1 MRSSLCQV
9 AASLALLSLVGAQ
22 SLPEELADAISDYPT
37 LSLFRSLIGAAP
49 QGLTKTFSEKST
61 DITVLVPT
69 NDAIEKYLK
78 EAGVTDVTA
87 LDEDDIEVFFSY
99 HIMAASLQSSD
110 FDDPKGKTV
119 PTLLQSEE
127 FNNRTAGPDL
137 VQDFGKQ
144 ATGQVVFASKI
155 DQSDKKEKRQQIKG
169 DEVNLRS
176 GLAQDV
182 KMTAVDGKWG
192 PKDANTFQVVNSV
205 LLPPRPCSVTVRTV
219 KDDRLDGLDKALK
232 STGLWPALDH
242 SKNVTCLAPTTKAF
256 EDAGDLSKE
265 ELTGA
270 LLAHTLDQVTYTDY
284 LTDGM
289 VIGTLNKTT
298 VRVFIKGDDI
308 YFNNAKVIKANVLT
322 NNGLI
327 HMLDQVIQSSG
338 EPSSSAKGVSPSET
352 SSETSS
358 ETGTATGTGSTT
370 SETAAQTTNAAS
382 SLSFGYA
389 GVIALI
395 AGLLLN

>member
-1 MRSSLCQV
+1 MRSSLCQA
-9 AASLALLSLVGAQ
+9 AASFALLSLVGAQ
-22 SLPEELADAISDYPT
+22 SLPQELSDAISDYPT

-49 QGLTKTFSEKST
+49 QGLTKSFSEKST

-78 EAGVTDVTA
+78 NAGVTDVTA
-87 LDEDDIEVFFSY
+87 LNEDDIQVFFSY

-144 ATGQVVFASKI
+144 ATGQVVFASKV
-155 DQSDKKEKRQQIKG
+155 DQSDKKEKRQDIKG

-192 PKDANTFQVVNSV
+192 PKGANTFQVVNSV

-219 KDDRLDGLDKALK
+219 TAKDDRLEGLDKALNA
-232 STGLWPALDH
+232 TGLWPALDH
-242 SKNVTCLAPTTKAF
+242 SKNVTCLAPSTKAF
-256 EDAGDLSKE
+256 EDAGELSKE

-270 LLAHTLDQVTYTDY
+270 LLAHTLDEVTYTDY

-298 VRVFIKGDDI
+298 VRVFLKGDDI
-308 YFNNAKVIKANVLT
+308 YFNNAKVIKANVIT

-352 SSETSS
+352 SSTTESS
-358 ETGTATGTGSTT
+358 STTTETG
-370 SETAAQTTNAAS
+370 AAQSTNAAS
-382 SLSFGYA
+382 TLSFGYA
-389 GVIALI
+389 GAIALI
-395 AGLLLN
+395 AGLVLN

>member
-1 MRSSLCQV
+1 MRSSLCQ
-9 AASLALLSLVGAQ
+9 AAAGFALLSLVGAQ
-22 SLPEELADAISDYPT
+22 SLPEELSDAISDFPT

-49 QGLTKTFSEKST
+49 QGLTKSFSEKST

-78 EAGVTDVTA
+78 DAGVTDVTA
-87 LDEDDIEVFFSY
+87 LNEDDIQVFFSY

-144 ATGQVVFASKI
+144 ATGQVVFASKV
-155 DQSDKKEKRQQIKG
+155 DQSDKKEKRQDIKG

-192 PKDANTFQVVNSV
+192 PKGANTFQVVNSV

-219 KDDRLDGLDKALK
+219 TAKDDRLEGLDKALNA
-232 STGLWPALDH
+232 TGLWPALDH
-242 SKNVTCLAPTTKAF
+242 SKNVTCLAPSTKAF
-256 EDAGDLSKE
+256 EDAGELSKE

-270 LLAHTLDQVTYTDY
+270 LLAHTLDEVTYTDY

-352 SSETSS
+352 SSTTESS
-358 ETGTATGTGSTT
+358 STTTETG
-370 SETAAQTTNAAS
+370 AAQSTNAAS
-382 SLSFGYA
+382 TLSFGYA
-389 GVIALI
+389 GAIALI
-395 AGLLLN
+395 AGLVLN

>member
-1 MRSSLCQV
+1 MRSSLCQA
-9 AASLALLSLVGAQ
+9 AASFALLSLVGAQ
-22 SLPEELADAISDYPT
+22 SLPEELSDAISDYPT

-49 QGLTKTFSEKST
+49 QGLTKSFSEKST

-78 EAGVTDVTA
+78 DAGVTNVTA
-87 LDEDDIEVFFSY
+87 LDEDDIQTFFSY

-110 FDDPKGKTV
+110 FDSPRGKTV
-119 PTLLQSEE
+119 PTLLQSSE

-144 ATGQVVFASKI
+144 ATGQVVFASKV

-169 DEVNLRS
+169 DEVNLRA

-192 PKDANTFQVVNSV
+192 PRNANTFQVVNSV

-219 KDDRLDGLDKALK
+219 KDDRLDGLDTALNA
-232 STGLWPALDH
+232 TGLWPALDH

-256 EDAGDLSKE
+256 QDAGELSKE

-338 EPSSSAKGVSPSET
+338 EPSSTAKGVSPSET
-352 SSETSS
+352 SST
-358 ETGTATGTGSTT
+358 TGPSSTT
-370 SETAAQTTNAAS
+370 SETDAAQATNAANT
-382 SLSFGYA
+382 LSFGYA
-389 GVIALI
+389 GAIALV
-395 AGLLLN
+395 AGLVLN

>member
-9 AASLALLSLVGAQ
+9 AAGFALLSLVGAQ
-22 SLPEELADAISDYPT
+22 SLPEELSDAISDYPT

-49 QGLTKTFSEKST
+49 HGLTKSLSEKSS

-78 EAGVTDVTA
+78 NAGITDVTG
-87 LDEDDIEVFFSY
+87 LDEDDIQTFFSY

-110 FDDPKGKTV
+110 FDSPRGKTV
-119 PTLLQSEE
+119 PTLLQSSE

-155 DQSDKKEKRQQIKG
+155 DQSDKRSKRQQIKG
-169 DEVNLRS
+169 DEVNLRA

-182 KMTAVDGKWG
+182 KMTAIDGKWG
-192 PKDANTFQVVNSV
+192 PKKANTFQVVNSV

-219 KDDRLDGLDKALK
+219 KDDRLDGLDKALNA
-232 STGLWPALDH
+232 TGLWPALDH
-242 SKNVTCLAPTTKAF
+242 SKNVTCLAPSSQAF

-289 VIGTLNKTT
+289 VVGTLNKTT

-308 YFNNAKVIKANVLT
+308 YFNNAKVIKANVIT

-338 EPSSSAKGVSPSET
+338 EPSSSAKGVSPSGT
-352 SSETSS
+352 STSTESSSPTS
-358 ETGTATGTGSTT
+358 ETGS
-370 SETAAQTTNAAS
+370 AQATNAANT
-382 SLSFGYA
+382 LSIGYA
-389 GVIALI
+389 GVVALI
-395 AGLLLN
+395 AGLVLN

>member
-1 MRSSLCQV
+1 MRSSLCQA
-9 AASLALLSLVGAQ
+9 AASFALLSLVGAQ
-22 SLPEELADAISDYPT
+22 SLPEELSDAISDYPT
-37 LSLFRSLIGAAP
+37 LSLFRSLIVAAP
-49 QGLTKTFSEKST
+49 QGLTKSFSEKST

-78 EAGVTDVTA
+78 NAGVTDVTA
-87 LDEDDIEVFFSY
+87 LDEDDIQVFFSY

-144 ATGQVVFASKI
+144 ATGQVVFASKV
-155 DQSDKKEKRQQIKG
+155 DQSGKKEKRQQIKG

-182 KMTAVDGKWG
+182 TMTTIDGKWG

-219 KDDRLDGLDKALK
+219 TVKDDRLEGLDKALNA
-232 STGLWPALDH
+232 TGLWPALDH
-242 SKNVTCLAPTTKAF
+242 SKNVTCLAPSTKAF
-256 EDAGDLSKE
+256 EDAGELSKE

-352 SSETSS
+352 STTTESS
-358 ETGTATGTGSTT
+358 STTTETG
-370 SETAAQTTNAAS
+370 AAQSTNAAS
-382 SLSFGYA
+382 TLSFGYA
-389 GVIALI
+389 GAIALI
-395 AGLLLN
+395 AGLVLN

>member
-1 MRSSLCQV
+1 MRSSLCQA
-9 AASLALLSLVGAQ
+9 AASFALLSLVGAQ
-22 SLPEELADAISDYPT
+22 SLPKELSDAISDYPT

-49 QGLTKTFSEKST
+49 QGLTKSFSEKST

-78 EAGVTDVTA
+78 DAGVTDVTA
-87 LDEDDIEVFFSY
+87 LNEDDIQVFFSY

-144 ATGQVVFASKI
+144 ATGQVVFASKV
-155 DQSDKKEKRQQIKG
+155 DQSDKKEKRQDIKG

-192 PKDANTFQVVNSV
+192 PKGANTFQVVNSV

-219 KDDRLDGLDKALK
+219 TAKDDRLEGLDKALNA
-232 STGLWPALDH
+232 TGLWPALDH
-242 SKNVTCLAPTTKAF
+242 SKNVTCLAPSTKAF
-256 EDAGDLSKE
+256 EDAGELSKE

-270 LLAHTLDQVTYTDY
+270 LLAHTLDEVTYTDY

-352 SSETSS
+352 SSTTEASS
-358 ETGTATGTGSTT
+358 TTTETG
-370 SETAAQTTNAAS
+370 AAQSTNAAS
-382 SLSFGYA
+382 TLSFGYA
-389 GVIALI
+389 GAIALI
-395 AGLLLN
+395 AGLVLN